1 MANIK
6 ITVDGPL
13 MDGHKI
19 TFKAPCNCD
28 VVEKLDVLYVEN
40 GAQENRLFTMKD
52 SHGNDLTGLGN
63 LFFEG
68 AYVNVVLDT
77 NNGFA
82 YLQNADTNGYIED
95 RLGGFKFYNNP
106 SLVHKVENNFKNST
120 NCYIFKRYSLSA
132 NCLKHIGNR
141 C

>member
-19 TFKAPCNCD
+19 TFKAPCNCNI
-28 VVEKLDVLYVEN
+28 VEKLDVLYIEN
-40 GAQENRLFTMKD
+40 NTQKSRLFTMKD

-63 LFFEG
+63 LFSEG

-77 NNGFA
+77 NNSFA
-82 YLQNADTNGYIED
+82 FLQNAATNGYLEQ
-95 RLGGFKFYNNP
+95 RVPKFTYATEEPTEVPENTII
-106 SLVHKVENNFKNST
+106 LVYEE
-120 NCYIFKRYSLSA
+120 
-132 NCLKHIGNR
+132 
-141 C
+141 

>member
-19 TFKAPCNCD
+19 TFKAPCDCSS
-28 VVEKLDVLYVEN
+28 VEKLEVLYVEDST
-40 GAQENRLFTMKD
+40 QKSRLFTMKD

-63 LFFEG
+63 LFSKD

-77 NNGFA
+77 NSSSA
-82 YLQNADTNGYIED
+82 YLQNAATNTYLEQKKPTVIYATEEPTD
-95 RLGGFKFYNNP
+95 VPENTIV
-106 SLVHKVENNFKNST
+106 LVYEE
-120 NCYIFKRYSLSA
+120 
-132 NCLKHIGNR
+132 
-141 C
+141 